1 MFAVAVFLIYSQSI
15 KMLQVQRKKFA
26 YLTLL
31 LSVVVVQVLSKQ
43 LSVQSWRVSQ
53 Q

>member
-1 MFAVAVFLIYSQSI
+1 V
-15 KMLQVQRKKFA
+15 LQVQRKKFA

-43 LSVQSWRVSQ
+43 LSVQKQKPTYSVSKLFYAVVRLS
-53 Q
+53 